1 MTPCKIRTELL
12 LSDESNTKIIKDFL
26 RVASI
31 LSMKKREECRLKLI
45 VHFTEFLFYISI
57 KTLFFRFK
65 PMHKSMH

>member
-12 LSDESNTKIIKDFL
+12 LSDESNTKMISDFL

-45 VHFTEFLFYISI
+45 VHFIDVEFYMSI
-57 KTLFFRFK
+57 KTMSFQFK